1 MRNLDLPGRSVARS
15 LNGMAATS
23 HGLATLTALD
33 VLRDGGNA
41 MDAAVA
47 ACAVQ
52 GVVEPQST
60 GIGGDC
66 FALYAPR
73 GGTGGSSEIVAFN
86 GSGRAPEAATAQWY
100 ADQGIGKI
108 ERLTPHSVT
117 VPGAV
122 DAWAQLLRDHGTR
135 SLGDMLQPAIRCAR
149 DGFVVTERV
158 FADWADE
165 VEVLSHDPNTSAL
178 YLPGGR
184 TPALGSVQRQPLLA
198 ASLEL
203 IASEGRD
210 AFYKGSIAA
219 DLVTHLRGLGG
230 LHTPEDFAAAGG
242 QYVDPICGRYKG
254 IDIYE
259 CPPNGQGV
267 IALLLLNIL
276 AGFDL
281 PSLGAMSAER
291 LHLEIEATRL
301 AYQARDAHLADP
313 AQAEVPLERLLS
325 ADYAAELRRQI
336 RTDRATV
343 APAPAPVADHAD
355 TVYISVVDKD
365 RNAVS
370 FINSLFGSFGSGIT
384 GPKSGVV
391 LHNRGMSFSVDPA
404 HPNCIAPGKR
414 PMHTIIPGMAVKDG
428 RAVMPFGVMGGHYQA
443 AGHARFITNLVDY
456 GLDVQQSM
464 DMARLF
470 PHPAKDAIEVERGVP
485 AEVLAELEARGHR
498 FQATEA
504 PIGGSQAIQID
515 WEAGTLAGGS
525 DPRKDGCALGY

>member
-23 HGLATLTALD
+23 HSLATLTALD

-52 GVVEPQST
+52 GVVEPAST

-73 GGTGGSSEIVAFN
+73 GSAEIVAFN
-86 GSGRAPEAATAQWY
+86 GSGRAPQAATAQWY
-100 ADQGIGKI
+100 ADQGITEI
-108 ERLTPHSVT
+108 DRHTPHAVT
-117 VPGAV
+117 VPGAI

-135 SLGDMLQPAIRCAR
+135 SLGDLLQPAIRFAR
-149 DGFVVTERV
+149 DGYAVTERV
-158 FADWADE
+158 FRDWQSE
-165 VEVLSHDPNTSAL
+165 VETLSHDPATAAI
-178 YLPGGR
+178 YLPGGK
-184 TPALGSVQRQPLLA
+184 PPELGSIQRQPLLA
-198 ASLEL
+198 ATMEL
-203 IASEGRD
+203 IAREGRD
-210 AFYKGSIAA
+210 AFYKGAVAA
-219 DLVTHLRGLGG
+219 DLVAHLRALGG
-230 LHTPEDFAAAGG
+230 LHSLEDFAAAGG
-242 QYVDPICGRYKG
+242 QYVDPISSSYKG
-254 IDIYE
+254 HEIYE
-259 CPPNGQGV
+259 CPPNGQGI

-276 AGFDL
+276 ESFDL
-281 PSLGAMSAER
+281 PSLEAMSAER

-301 AYQARDAHLADP
+301 AYHERNAHLADP
-313 AQAEVPLERLLS
+313 DQAEVPVERLLS
-325 ADYAAELRRQI
+325 KDFAAELARRI
-336 RTDRATV
+336 DPKRASV
-343 APAPAPVADHAD
+343 APAPVPVAAHAD

-370 FINSLFGSFGSGIT
+370 FINSLFSSFGSGIT

-391 LHNRGMSFSVDPA
+391 LQNRGDAFSVDPG

-414 PMHTIIPGMAVKDG
+414 PMHTIIPGMMVQDG
-428 RAVMPFGVMGGHYQA
+428 KAVMPFGIMGGHYQA
-443 AGHARFITNLVDY
+443 CGHARFITNLVDF

-464 DMARLF
+464 DLARSF
-470 PHPAKDAIEVERGVP
+470 PAPGDEEVQAESGVP
-485 AEVLAELEARGHR
+485 AEVLAGLEAMGHR
-498 FQATEA
+498 FMA
-504 PIGGSQAIQID
+504 PPKPLGGSQAIRID